1 MLMVNDIKQGH
12 FRALLKYRAKG
23 DDFLRTVLEGL
34 GKRNKYTSPVI
45 QNEIVQVCNTILLR
59 KIVNKVNK
67 SKCFSVLADETTDIS
82 TKEQLS
88 ICVRYIDEQN
98 MHHEDFLQFF
108 EIESLTSDAL
118 ANSILN
124 GLIHCGLDCNYLYGQ
139 GYDGASNMAG
149 QFKGVQTVVR
159 SKYPKALYVHCAAHS
174 LNLAVSTAS
183 GIKPIRNCLGLI
195 EKVYTFF
202 NTPKRN
208 SVLLHVIENSD
219 DEPSTKQLKRLCATR
234 WIQRYDS
241 VKDFSE
247 LFPFVLS
254 ALEIISD
261 WKDPSEARMIK
272 KSMEDTEFIISFNV
286 IKLLFSFGLPLC
298 KQLQKVQIDL
308 GRTIYIV
315 ENMIAT
321 LKSIRENSEVEFC
334 IVYNNVKVNS

>member
-1 MLMVNDIKQGH
+1 MCIGI
-12 FRALLKYRAKG
+12 
-23 DDFLRTVLEGL
+23 L
-34 GKRNKYTSPVI
+34 GFI
-45 QNEIVQVCNTILLR
+45 Q
-59 KIVNKVNK
+59 
-67 SKCFSVLADETTDIS
+67 
-82 TKEQLS
+82 
-88 ICVRYIDEQN
+88 
-98 MHHEDFLQFF
+98 
-108 EIESLTSDAL
+108 
-118 ANSILN
+118 
-124 GLIHCGLDCNYLYGQ
+124 CGLDCNYLYGQ
-139 GYDGASNMAG
+139 GYDRASNMAG
-149 QFKGVQTVVR
+149 QFKGVQTLVR

-195 EKVYTFF
+195 EKAYTFF

-261 WKDPSEARMIK
+261 WKDPSEAHMIK

-286 IKLLFSFGLPLC
+286 IK
-298 KQLQKVQIDL
+298 
-308 GRTIYIV
+308 
-315 ENMIAT
+315 
-321 LKSIRENSEVEFC
+321 
-334 IVYNNVKVNS
+334 VYLI